1 METGLGE
8 DRRAAGNEGGT
19 LKARTAPDRVRNYV
33 GLAILLLVALGVW
46 VFLLRGTAA
55 EAQPAETPEYEVIEE
70 SLGEDV
76 RELVVGTGARGEEE
90 LRLVAEDLAEELPVP
105 EDGVLLVEF
114 RDDPEADEDAGRFG
128 LRETG
133 FALVFDSEEAALAE
147 DLRYDEEE
155 ARRIVEEEGGIRVVS
170 FADFGEE
177 NPDLLDDLQ
186 SILR

>member
-1 METGLGE
+1 M
-8 DRRAAGNEGGT
+8 N
-19 LKARTAPDRVRNYV
+19 ARTSPDSVRTFV
-33 GLAILLLVALGVW
+33 GLAVLLLVALGAWSLV
-46 VFLLRGTAA
+46 LRATSA
-55 EAQPAETPEYEVIEE
+55 EAQPAEAPDYEVIDE

-76 RELVVGTGARGEEE
+76 RELVVSTGARGEED
-90 LRLVAEDLAEELPVP
+90 LRLVTGDLAEELPAP

-114 RDDPEADEDAGRFG
+114 RDEPETGEAAGRYG

-155 ARRIVEEEGGIRVVS
+155 ARRIIEEEDGIRVVS

-177 NPDLLDDLQ
+177 NPDLLDALEN
-186 SILR
+186 ILR